1 MNGGQ
6 AAPEQTSTATDG
18 TGLSRRAAL
27 AATAGLTVSTSG
39 CMSRLQ
45 DLITQ
50 QNVDQLSLTITT
62 PPAESDRESTRI
74 ARRLEEA
81 LKAVGIDI
89 SFEMRS
95 GVDFHRA
102 VLYDHEFDICVG
114 RHPGATDPDFLYEA
128 LHSQYTDESGWQNPF
143 GYSNLD
149 VDDLLEK
156 QRHATETDR
165 RDAVTNM
172 LEAIAREQ
180 PFVPICMPDEYRVA
194 NTDRFADWTDGHLA
208 TRSGYLGLEPAADV
222 ETLRAVHTDGRPTEN
237 LNPLMADYR
246 GRGTFTELLYD
257 SLATDNGTG
266 ELTPWLAESWEWD
279 GAVLDVRLR
288 NGCVFHDDE
297 PVTAADVTFTYEFLA
312 DMSSGD
318 DEGETPAPR
327 FRGQVDAVEAISI
340 RNRDRLEIEI
350 DAGHAA
356 GERALLVPIL
366 PAHIWRDRS
375 DTGGGLGNGALAQGT
390 PTAVAT
396 NNVPP
401 VGSGPYQFGSRTE
414 DSRLVLERFDE
425 HFTRRAG
432 VDLPEP
438 TVDEV
443 SIDIPPSQETAIQ
456 AVVNDAAD
464 VTSAP
469 LDTELVDGVETS
481 SGRQVFTS
489 TPWMFYF
496 LGFNTRKAPLGN
508 PRFRQVIARLIDKEW
523 LVENVFHGY
532 ARPIAT
538 PVTEDWVP
546 DTLAWDGR
554 DPETP
559 FLGADG
565 EVNVREARAAFED
578 AGFRYD
584 DRDRLRVRQ

>member
-6 AAPEQTSTATDG
+6 AAPEQTSAATDG

-39 CMSRLQ
+39 CMSRLRN
-45 DLITQ
+45 LVTQ
-50 QNVDQLSLTITT
+50 PNIDQLSLTITT

-74 ARRLEEA
+74 ANELEEV
-81 LKAVGIDI
+81 LKAVGIDVT
-89 SFEMRS
+89 FEMRS
-95 GVDFHRA
+95 GVDFLRA
-102 VLYDHEFDICVG
+102 VLYDHEFDICIG
-114 RHPGATDPDFLYEA
+114 QHPGGTDPDFLYEM

-149 VDDLLEK
+149 VDDLLKK

-172 LEAIAREQ
+172 LEAVAIQQ
-180 PFVPICMPDEYRVA
+180 PFVPICVPDEYRVA
-194 NTDRFADWTDGHLA
+194 NTSRFADWTDGHLA
-208 TRSGYLGLEPAADV
+208 TRSGYLGLEPAAGV
-222 ETLRAVHTDGRPTEN
+222 GTLRAAHTDGRPTEN
-237 LNPLMADYR
+237 LNPLAADYR

-257 SLATDNGTG
+257 SLATDDGTG

-288 NGCVFHDDE
+288 NGCTFHDDE
-297 PVTAADVTFTYEFLA
+297 PVTAADVAFTYEFLA

-318 DEGETPAPR
+318 GEGETPAPR
-327 FRGQVDAVEAISI
+327 FRGQVDAVEAVNL

-350 DAGHAA
+350 TAGQAA

-375 DTGGGLGNGALAQGT
+375 DTAVGLGNGALTQGT

-414 DSRLVLERFDE
+414 GSRLVLERFDD

-432 VDLPEP
+432 VALPEP

-443 SIDIPPSQETAIQ
+443 SIDIPPSTETAIQ
-456 AVVNDAAD
+456 AVVDGTAD

-469 LDTELVDGVETS
+469 LDTKLVDSVETS

-489 TPWMFYF
+489 PSWTFYF
-496 LGFNTRKAPLGN
+496 LGFNTRKAPFGN
-508 PRFRQVIARLIDKEW
+508 PRFRRVIAQLIDKEW
-523 LVENVFHGY
+523 LVENVFYGY
-532 ARPIAT
+532 ARPVAT
-538 PVTEDWVP
+538 PVTERWVP
-546 DTLAWDGR
+546 DSLTWDGQ
-554 DPETP
+554 DPKTP
-559 FLGADG
+559 FLGANG
-565 EVNVREARAAFED
+565 EVDVDAARAAFEE

-584 DRDRLRVRQ
+584 EQDRLHARQ